1 MKKQKNDKADVP
13 TFVKIVYFDEPTAQD
28 YIDIVNG
35 GRLDWS
41 KEENQKRMAEIL
53 TEIEAQAKGGF
64 NIINILK
71 ASLSGTINSS
81 LSGDASRILDATLKN
96 TLLTEYIA
104 LACKDKNIKQFEND
118 GVYAPNNSVSMYKMY
133 SSFLPIVPK
142 EQLPFD
148 MEKLNEA
155 LLGERGYYA
164 MLLSDEEIPTSV
176 LRFNVKAFKNNYN
189 LADLSKMKLTY
200 YGVKVGTCKF
210 EELSIEN
217 EFNYKVD
224 KKLPSAEEILD
235 GQAENEDILN
245 VYDIVLAGVVC
256 GKNRDF

>member
-1 MKKQKNDKADVP
+1 MKDNSTNKNQIP
-13 TFVKIVYFDEPTAQD
+13 TFMKVVYFDEPTAQD

-41 KEENQKRMAEIL
+41 KAENRQRAAEIL

-64 NIINILK
+64 NIISFLK
-71 ASLSGTINSS
+71 ASIAGNVNGSISGEATK
-81 LSGDASRILDATLKN
+81 ILDTTLKN
-96 TLLTEYIA
+96 TLLTEYIS
-104 LACKDKNIKQFEND
+104 LAYEDDNVIKFEND
-118 GVYAPNNSVSMYKMY
+118 GVYAPSNSVSMYKMY

-164 MLLSDEEIPTSV
+164 MLLVNEEKPTSV

-189 LADLSKMKLTY
+189 LADLSKMELTY
-200 YGVKVGTCKF
+200 YGVKVGTCKL

-217 EFNYKVD
+217 EFNFEPD
-224 KKLPSAEEILD
+224 KAIPNAEEIID
-235 GQAENEDILN
+235 GLSENKDVLK

-256 GKNRDF
+256 E